1 MCRYRQTI
9 ANLRSAGAAHLT
21 SPPPKE
27 GYGAGTYLRIWLR
40 RLDSNQRPLG
50 YGPNELPTATTPP
63 FLLDVA
69 EKNIAFLTRSANR
82 ELSPSRHTTHRRPTP
97 LWLSAD
103 TGGHLAGMAGFEP
116 TNARVKVWCL
126 TAWRHPNICLKLSA
140 GGCPA
145 RIATQRT

>member
-63 FLLDVA
+63 SLVVCCGEILPFSLGPQTASFHQVV
-69 EKNIAFLTRSANR
+69 TRR
-82 ELSPSRHTTHRRPTP
+82 IVDRHRYGYPQIPAGIWLGWQDLNLRMPESKSGALP
-97 LWLSAD
+97 LGD
-103 TGGHLAGMAGFEP
+103 IP
-116 TNARVKVWCL
+116 
-126 TAWRHPNICLKLSA
+126 I
-140 GGCPA
+140 
-145 RIATQRT
+145 